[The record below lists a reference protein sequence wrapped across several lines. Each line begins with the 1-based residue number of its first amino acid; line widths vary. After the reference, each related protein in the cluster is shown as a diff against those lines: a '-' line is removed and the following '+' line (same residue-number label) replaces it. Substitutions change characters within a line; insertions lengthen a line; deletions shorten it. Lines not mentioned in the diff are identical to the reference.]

1 MLRAYWK
8 VRRPATHG
16 ALVAMWHRGEIL
28 IVKNS
33 YRRQYTLPGGYVR
46 PSESAQQA
54 AAREL
59 EEEVNLRVPP
69 DALELVYS
77 DSKLFENRRDRVSI
91 VELEVEEP
99 PEFQVDNRELVWAG
113 FKPPRA
119 VLDLNIVPHLR
130 AYLESRPTSPS

>member
-16 ALVAMWHRGEIL
+16 ALVAMWHEGEIL

-59 EEEVNLRVPP
+59 QEEVNLRVPP
-69 DALELVYS
+69 DSLDLVYS
-77 DSKLFENRRDRVSI
+77 DSKPFENRRDRVSI
-91 VELEVEEP
+91 VELEVEEAP
-99 PEFQVDNRELVWAG
+99 DFQVDNRELVWAG
-113 FKPPRA
+113 FKSPRA

-130 AYLESRPTSPS
+130 EYLESRES